1 MVTATTRMSRYPT
14 CVPLHRRRTSW
25 PAFLRTAL
33 VIIAAALPMASQALE
48 ALPDTHDARVVPDH
62 VLAQQRGGFFGP
74 NGLEITFGLEQI
86 TALNGEI
93 LTQTTLQPL
102 TPLGPAASSGY
113 TSNRITIVN
122 GSETLRP
129 QALVTELPSRQGWVT
144 TIQNELDGQAIHHQT
159 IMQLE
164 MRNLQMP
171 RSDLGRALEQQLL
184 DGGRGW

>member
-1 MVTATTRMSRYPT
+1 MAMAV
-14 CVPLHRRRTSW
+14 
-25 PAFLRTAL
+25 
-33 VIIAAALPMASQALE
+33 ALPATGQALD
-48 ALPDTHDARVVPDH
+48 ALPDTDDARVVPDH

-86 TALNGEI
+86 TSLNGEI
-93 LTQTTLQPL
+93 LNQTTLQPL
-102 TPLGPAASSGY
+102 APLGHAANSTY
-113 TSNRITIVN
+113 ASNRITIIN

-129 QALVTELPSRQGWVT
+129 QALVTELPSGQGWVT
-144 TIQNELDGQAIHHQT
+144 SIQNELDGQAIHHQT

-164 MRNLQMP
+164 MRNLPMP